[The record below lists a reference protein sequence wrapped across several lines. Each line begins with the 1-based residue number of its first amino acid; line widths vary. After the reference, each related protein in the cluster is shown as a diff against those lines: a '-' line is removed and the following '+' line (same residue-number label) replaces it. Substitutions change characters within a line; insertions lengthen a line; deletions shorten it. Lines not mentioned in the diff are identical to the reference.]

1 MITRQTNSV
10 SQLLKLFRLKLF
22 SNFIT
27 ELQEIAHQYDVA
39 LGKETNVSEPLET
52 VNSQFQN

>member
-1 MITRQTNSV
+1 MITRQINSV
-10 SQLLKLFRLKLF
+10 SQLLKLKLF

-27 ELQEIAHQYDVA
+27 ELQVIAYQHDMA
-39 LGKETNVSEPLET
+39 LGKETNVSKPLET